1 MTRLERLER
10 CILIFLVAALI
21 LGITISAFRKA
32 RPPVAVSV
40 EKFNAERYRA
50 ATMESYLSD
59 DAIDLNTA
67 DAGELEKIKGIGPAL
82 ASRIVEYRR
91 QNGDF
96 ASVDDIKNVRGIGV
110 ALFEK
115 IKSKIKVE

>member
-1 MTRLERLER
+1 
-10 CILIFLVAALI
+10 
-21 LGITISAFRKA
+21 
-32 RPPVAVSV
+32 
-40 EKFNAERYRA
+40 
-50 ATMESYLSD
+50 MESYLSD